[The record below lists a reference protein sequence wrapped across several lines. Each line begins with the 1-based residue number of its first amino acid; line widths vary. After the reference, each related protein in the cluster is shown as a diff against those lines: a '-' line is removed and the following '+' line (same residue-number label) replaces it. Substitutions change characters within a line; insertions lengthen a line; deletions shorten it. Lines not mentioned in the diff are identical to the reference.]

1 MTMPDQEA
9 CQVVART
16 DTPLEGIKQAYTD
29 I

>member
-16 DTPLEGIKQAYTD
+16 DTPLEGIKQAHMG